1 MVADAAG
8 AADAAEVADA
18 GEEAMA
24 ADAAEAAGVGDA
36 AGVADAAEVPDQA
49 GRRVGLA
56 VPVDLEPVRARLAA
70 GQSALLAA
78 LVAGGADPEGFDQDA
93 LAATRYALL
102 DKRRARVA
110 HRWPTLAAEPEFTA
124 RFLSW
129 AAGRPPAGAHAD
141 GLGFG
146 DAYRDELSEDA
157 RVELLRA
164 RCARRRL
171 AVLADR
177 TANGALL
184 ALRAPGLGIVIL
196 RTPR

>member
-1 MVADAAG
+1 MGPTAVVTA
-8 AADAAEVADA
+8 ADA
-18 GEEAMA
+18 GEEAMVADA
-24 ADAAEAAGVGDA
+24 ADAADAAGDAAEVGDA
-36 AGVADAAEVPDQA
+36 AEGPDPA

-56 VPVDLEPVRARLAA
+56 VPVDLAAVRARLAA

-78 LVAGGADPEGFDQDA
+78 LVAGGGDPEGFDQEA
-93 LAATRYALL
+93 LAATRHALL

-110 HRWPTLAAEPEFTA
+110 HRWPTLAAEPEFNA

-177 TANGALL
+177 TANGTLL
-184 ALRAPGLGIVIL
+184 ALRTPGLGTVIL